1 MINVY
6 EAKPT
11 AQLTKNHIKNTI
23 EQSPVGFAGFAERRD
38 FETYL
43 DWIIDDNRDI
53 NSFDGEEARST
64 IRSAIET
71 IRVDDT
77 ELHVFVFPSNKQF
90 IKEEMNG
97 VAGRSI
103 YQDTICLALTGD
115 VEQDA
120 IRKVVAHEYAHAVM
134 HRYHDMSASQ
144 DSMLAFEGVAEHF
157 KEAMVDSA
165 HSPWVKDMPNHEVR
179 QHYEGLD
186 GDESYQELFHGT
198 GRFERW
204 LGYSLGYHL
213 VKEAVSKRKDWMELF
228 QKPPE
233 ELLRLPEAEHIE

>member
-11 AQLTKNHIKNTI
+11 AQQTKNHIKNTI

-71 IRVDDT
+71 IHVDDT

-115 VEQDA
+115 AEQDA
-120 IRKVVAHEYAHAVM
+120 IRNSMAHEYAHAVM
-134 HRYHDMSASQ
+134 HRYHDMFASV
-144 DSMLAFEGVAEHF
+144 DSMLAFEGVAEQF
-157 KEAMVDSA
+157 KEATVDDS
-165 HSPWVKDMPNHEVR
+165 HSPWVTDMPEHEVKEI
-179 QHYEGLD
+179 YESLD
-186 GDESYQELFHGT
+186 GDEPYQELFHGT
-198 GRFERW
+198 GSLERW
-204 LGYSLGYHL
+204 QGYSLGYHL
-213 VKEAVSKRKDWMELF
+213 VTKAVSERDDWINLFRTSPDELIS
-228 QKPPE
+228 
-233 ELLRLPEAEHIE
+233 L